1 MGGGPYLLLNAGGR
15 SVGGAVPLPEGPQ
28 PPRWNVYFNVADCD
42 STLVTVGEL
51 GGRALGAAR
60 DIEGVGRI
68 GFVRDPQGATFGLL
82 QP

>member
-28 PPRWNVYFNVADCD
+28 PPHWNVYFNVEDCD